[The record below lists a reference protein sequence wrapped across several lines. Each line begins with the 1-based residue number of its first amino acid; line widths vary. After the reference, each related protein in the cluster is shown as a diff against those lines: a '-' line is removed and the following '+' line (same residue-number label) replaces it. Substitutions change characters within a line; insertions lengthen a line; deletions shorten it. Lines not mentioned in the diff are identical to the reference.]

1 MSVNAIQGQF
11 SQENRK
17 RNTAIGAGVGAV
29 AGAGIGYATKGIA
42 TVKEG
47 KTELSKDVFNRAVGM
62 IAADQK
68 SNSDALKN
76 IENLKTAADE
86 AKNELGKLAEPA
98 EDAAEEVKNAFKA
111 AKEKAETA
119 ADKLKS
125 AQENF
130 LKSNDYT
137 LKENESLEAA
147 VDAVKS
153 KQTFD
158 LTGIKLAQSKVGTTL
173 KEATKDN
180 KAATL
185 DDMKNVIKAYTE
197 AAGKNADLAI
207 DGLKVA
213 DITEETLKDE
223 GNVKKYFG
231 QIQEAVKKGEENEG
245 SLKTTLNGVFENG
258 KKKFK
263 EIAENTEQKAKD
275 TLNYVKKAAKSVK
288 MKQAAIVGA
297 AAAVVAGAVA
307 FIASKAPK
315 ATEQK
320 EEK

>member
-29 AGAGIGYATKGIA
+29 AGARIGYATKGIA

-68 SNSDALKN
+68 SNSEALKN
-76 IENLKTAADE
+76 IDELKTAANE
-86 AKNELGKLAEPA
+86 AKNELGKLAKPA
-98 EDAAEEVKNAFKA
+98 EDAAEEVKNTFKA
-111 AKEKAETA
+111 AEEKAKTA

-125 AQENF
+125 AQEKF

-213 DITEETLKDE
+213 DIT
-223 GNVKKYFG
+223 
-231 QIQEAVKKGEENEG
+231 
-245 SLKTTLNGVFENG
+245 
-258 KKKFK
+258 
-263 EIAENTEQKAKD
+263 
-275 TLNYVKKAAKSVK
+275 
-288 MKQAAIVGA
+288 
-297 AAAVVAGAVA
+297 
-307 FIASKAPK
+307 
-315 ATEQK
+315 
-320 EEK
+320 